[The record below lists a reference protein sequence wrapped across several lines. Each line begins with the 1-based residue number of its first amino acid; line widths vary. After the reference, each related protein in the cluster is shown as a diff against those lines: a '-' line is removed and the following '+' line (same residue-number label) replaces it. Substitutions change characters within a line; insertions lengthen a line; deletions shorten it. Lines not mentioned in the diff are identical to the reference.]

1 MVEVLVCFS
10 EAGEVRFFGS
20 MGLERSE
27 AGEDGFKT
35 LSTGSFTLRCH
46 RSVGTVLVWLDL
58 KVGKPGLRLA

>member
-1 MVEVLVCFS
+1 M
-10 EAGEVRFFGS
+10 RFFGS

-35 LSTGSFTLRCH
+35 LGTGSFTLRCH